1 MSIEIRGLNSYYNRG
16 SVYQIQALKD
26 VDLTITQGE
35 FVGLI
40 GHTGSG
46 KSTLIQHI
54 NGLLK
59 PDEGTVTVNGVT
71 INKDSKNLSELRKSV
86 GLVFQYPEYQLFE
99 ETVFKDI
106 AFGPHN
112 IGVPEEDIERRV
124 RDALELVDLD
134 FDEYAERS
142 PFELSG
148 GEKRRVAIAGV
159 LAMEPS
165 ILMLDEPTA
174 GLDPKARKDLLSE
187 LIRLHERR
195 NMTLIMIS
203 HSMDEISKVAHRIIA
218 MKKGEIV
225 MDKPIEEAFEDV
237 PFLEGIGLGIP
248 SISRLFYELRQCG
261 FNYERNLYTL
271 EEAKQELLRGVKHDS

>member
-1 MSIEIRGLNSYYNRG
+1 MSIEIKGLNSYYNRG

-26 VDLTITQGE
+26 IDLSIGQGE

-59 PDEGTVTVNGVT
+59 PDEGTVTVHGVT
-71 INKDSKNLSELRKSV
+71 IDKDSKNLSELRKSV

-99 ETVFKDI
+99 ETVFKDV
-106 AFGPHN
+106 AFGPKN
-112 IGVPEEDIERRV
+112 IGVADEDIERRV

-134 FDEYAERS
+134 FEEYAERS

-159 LAMEPS
+159 LAMEPT

-174 GLDPKARKDLLSE
+174 GLDPKARQDLLEE
-187 LIRLHERR
+187 LVRLHERR
-195 NMTLIMIS
+195 QMTLIMIS
-203 HSMDEISKVAHRIIA
+203 HSMDEISKVAKRIIA

-237 PFLEGIGLGIP
+237 PFLERIGLGIP

-261 FNYERNLYTL
+261 FDYPKNLYSL
-271 EEAKQELLRGVKHDS
+271 EEAKTELLRGVRHDS

>member
-1 MSIEIRGLNSYYNRG
+1 MSIEIKGLSSYYNRG
-16 SVYQIQALKD
+16 SVYQVQALKD
-26 VDLTITQGE
+26 VSLTIEQGE
-35 FVGLI
+35 FIGLI

-59 PDEGTVTVNGVT
+59 PDEGIVSVNGVT
-71 INKDSKNLSELRKSV
+71 IDKDSKNLSQLRKSV

-106 AFGPHN
+106 AFGPKN
-112 IGVPEEDIERRV
+112 IGVPQEDIERRV
-124 RDALELVDLD
+124 RDALDLVDLD
-134 FDEYAERS
+134 YEAYAERS
-142 PFELSG
+142 PFDLSG

-159 LAMEPS
+159 LAMEPT

-174 GLDPKARKDLLSE
+174 GLDPKARKDLLTE
-187 LIRLHERR
+187 LIRLHQKR

-203 HSMDEISKVAHRIIA
+203 HSMDEISKVAKRIIA
-218 MKKGEIV
+218 MKNGQIV
-225 MDKPIEEAFEDV
+225 MDKPIDQAFEDV
-237 PFLEGIGLGIP
+237 PFLESIGLGIP

-261 FNYERNLYTL
+261 FHFTKNLFSL
-271 EEAKQELLRGVKHDS
+271 DEAKAELLRGVKNDS

>member
-237 PFLEGIGLGIP
+237 PFLEEIGLGIP

-261 FNYERNLYTL
+261 FDYQKNLYSL
-271 EEAKQELLRGVKHDS
+271 EEAKTELLRGVSHDS